1 VSAAKQNPHRPGIA
15 PALGLRAGGDDLLI
29 VSETASQREIPT
41 MMLFFSRRLP
51 SKRPV
56 LRRPFV
62 PRLES
67 LEDRMLPSTL
77 TVLNNLDSGTGS
89 LRAAITSAKS
99 GDTILFA
106 SSLNGQTI
114 TLTSGELAIS
124 KSLDIEGPGASF
136 LAVSG
141 NNAFRV
147 FDVSQGL
154 TVTIAGMTVTHGV
167 GTGDLQDNS
176 QGGGGGGGLLN
187 GGSTVNLA
195 NDVFSCNQAEHGGAI
210 TNVAGSV
217 LSALSCSFIA
227 NRAVGTIGSAYVE
240 GGAIWNT
247 DHKGVGATATI
258 IGCTFIGNQALGQDD
273 GRLGGTAGALGET
286 NGGAIHSGGQSFLTV
301 KNSMFIANQAIA
313 GNGADASKASGP
325 YVVDAATGGAIANDE
340 GQHLVIDGCTFSFN
354 EAIGGSNAIGSSS
367 GSGRIGHALGGA
379 VQTSGSATITNST
392 FDHNKAIGGNNNT
405 GGSGTGLNGRG
416 AGGAIGSFSFGFTF
430 PVSLTV
436 SNCTFT
442 DNQAVGGSGN
452 AGGLVVGTGVGGGI
466 ANDRGSTATVTG
478 CTFTGNEAIG
488 GAGGI
493 GQNAADGLGG
503 GIANV
508 LGSTLTVHNCML
520 SSNQAFGGAG
530 GAAANGGNG
539 FGAGI
544 FNDGLSVWPANA
556 GTAATLTVAGSTITG
571 NQATGGAAGTGGNA
585 GHGIGGGVYFVS
597 GGEACLDTFTVAHV
611 THNHAS
617 TSADDILGVFTIC

>member
-1 VSAAKQNPHRPGIA
+1 MAFLFSRPG
-15 PALGLRAGGDDLLI
+15 R
-29 VSETASQREIPT
+29 
-41 MMLFFSRRLP
+41 
-51 SKRPV
+51 SKRPI
-56 LRRPFV
+56 RQRPSFV
-62 PRLES
+62 PRLEI
-67 LEDRMLPSTL
+67 LEDRTVASTL
-77 TVLNNLDSGTGS
+77 TVLNNLDSGAGS
-89 LRAAITSAKS
+89 FRDTIAAAKS
-99 GDTILFA
+99 GDTIAFA
-106 SSLNGQTI
+106 PSLNGETI
-114 TLTSGELAIS
+114 TLTSNELAIN
-124 KSLDIEGPGASF
+124 KSLDIEGPGASL

-141 NNAFRV
+141 NDFLRV
-147 FDVSQGL
+147 FDISQGL
-154 TVTIAGMTVTHGV
+154 TVTIAGLTLTHGV

-176 QGGGGGGGLLN
+176 QGAGGGGAILN
-187 GGSTVNLA
+187 GGGTVNLA
-195 NDVFSCNQAEHGGAI
+195 NDVFSYNQAQHGGAI
-210 TNVAGSV
+210 TDVAGSV
-217 LSALSCSFIA
+217 LTALNCSFIA
-227 NRAVGTIGSAYVE
+227 NRAVGTNGDSYVE
-240 GGAIWNT
+240 GGAIWDT
-247 DHKGVGATATI
+247 DHKGVGANTTFI
-258 IGCTFIGNQALGQDD
+258 DCKFIGNEALGQDGGSVGGN
-273 GRLGGTAGALGET
+273 GRALGET

-301 KNSMFIANQAIA
+301 KNSMFIGNQAIA

-325 YVVDAATGGAIANDE
+325 YVVDVATGGAIANDE
-340 GQHLVIDGCTFSFN
+340 GQHLVIDGCVFSSN
-354 EAIGGSNAIGSSS
+354 EAAGGSNAIGSSS

-379 VQTSGSATITNST
+379 VQTSGTAIITNSA
-392 FDHNKAIGGNNNT
+392 FDRNEAIGGNNNA

-430 PVSLTV
+430 PVTLTV

-493 GQNAADGLGG
+493 GQNAAAGLGG

-508 LGSTLTVHNCML
+508 LGSTLAVNNCML

-539 FGAGI
+539 FGGGI

-571 NQATGGAAGTGGNA
+571 NQATGGAAGSGGSA
-585 GHGIGGGVYFVS
+585 GEGIGGALYLADS
-597 GGEACLDTFTVAHV
+597 GKACFDAYTVAHV
-611 THNHAS
+611 YSNIAS
-617 TSADDILGVFTIC
+617 TTDDDFFGVFTIC